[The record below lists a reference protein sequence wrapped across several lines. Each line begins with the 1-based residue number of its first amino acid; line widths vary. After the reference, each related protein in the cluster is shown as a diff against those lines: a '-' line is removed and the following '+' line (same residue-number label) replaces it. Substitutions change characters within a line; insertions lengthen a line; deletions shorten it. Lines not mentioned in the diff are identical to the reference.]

1 MSRHDTQVR
10 PDGDIKIKLRRGGGL
25 APADPGVL
33 DRKESPTMPEKSA
46 VAVQSAPS
54 RPLVKETATEPLV
67 ERMDRLYNTIAR
79 RAFEL
84 FEQDGWVHGRHLD
97 HWFQAERELLHPVHV
112 QVEQTEGEILVR
124 AEVPGFTSD
133 EIDVNVEPNRLTITG
148 KRQSTQEK
156 KKGTTVYSETCSD
169 EIFRSVPLPA
179 EVNTGRV
186 TATLKNG
193 ILEAQLPKLEA
204 KKPIPLQARTA

>member
-1 MSRHDTQVR
+1 
-10 PDGDIKIKLRRGGGL
+10 
-25 APADPGVL
+25 
-33 DRKESPTMPEKSA
+33 MPEKSA
-46 VAVQSAPS
+46 VAVEPALS
-54 RPLVKETATEPLV
+54 RPSVKATEAETLV
-67 ERMDRLYNTIAR
+67 ERMSRHYNTIAR

-84 FEQDGWVHGRHLD
+84 FERDGFVHGRHLD

-112 QVEQTEGEILVR
+112 QMEESEGEYLVH

-133 EIDVNVEPNRLTITG
+133 EIDVNVEHNRLTITG
-148 KRQSTQEK
+148 KRQSKQEK
-156 KKGTTVYSETCSD
+156 KKGTSVYSEICSD

-186 TATLKNG
+186 AATLKNG
-193 ILEAQLPKLEA
+193 ILDVQLPKLEA